1 MSNLINFSATCDFA
15 ELEQRIKTIY
25 KIEDHEACINATVEL
40 LEDISR
46 STATDYVAYAT
57 GMSEQM
63 SKFGDVMAV
72 YAMAKIWDATIYGL
86 RDVQSDDPERSVLID
101 TDNYGTNYYRHPID
115 AEKVK
120 WLVEYALDRQ

>member
-1 MSNLINFSATCDFA
+1 MANLISFSANADFSA
-15 ELEQRIKTIY
+15 LEQRIKTIY

-63 SKFGDVMAV
+63 SKLGDVMAV
-72 YAMAKIWDATIYGL
+72 YAMAKIWECNIYGL
-86 RDVQSDDPERSVLID
+86 RDVQSDDPKKSILID

-115 AEKVK
+115 VEKVK